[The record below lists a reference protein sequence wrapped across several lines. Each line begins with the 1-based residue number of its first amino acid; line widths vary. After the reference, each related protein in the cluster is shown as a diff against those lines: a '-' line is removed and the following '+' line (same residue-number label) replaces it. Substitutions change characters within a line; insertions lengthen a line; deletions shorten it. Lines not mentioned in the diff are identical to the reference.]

1 MAVINLLAPLFLIIA
16 LGAWLQRGGMLGLP
30 VVEGLNRL
38 LYWVGLPAAVFH
50 ALVVSQSSGQGAGSL
65 LVVMLVATSITA
77 ALAWWGGPFLGVKPF
92 ARGTFTQGAFR
103 SNLSFIAL
111 PLLLSVPGVPIGR
124 TMLTFAPMLVLNNAV
139 TVWVLLASQQRSGPS
154 MLRSIGKGIVSNPII
169 IASLAGLAA
178 RLLGWTPPEAI
189 ATTLQ
194 SLGRM
199 ALPLALLCIGAAL
212 MTVPVKGNRRLPII
226 AATLKVVVSPL
237 IGYGLGLL
245 VGLDGPAMLA
255 LLICL
260 ACPTAA
266 VSHTMV
272 KQMGGDEGMAAS
284 TVVYA
289 SLASAV
295 ALAGVIAVFAG

>member
-1 MAVINLLAPLFLIIA
+1 MAVIDLLAPLFLIIA
-16 LGAWLQRGGMLGLP
+16 LGALLQRGGMLGLP
-30 VVEGLNRL
+30 VVAGINRL

-50 ALVVSQSSGQGAGSL
+50 ALVSSQSSGRGAGALL
-65 LVVMLVATSITA
+65 LVMMVATSATA
-77 ALAWWGGPFLGVKPF
+77 ALAWWGGPLLGVKPA

-111 PLLLSVPGVPIGR
+111 PLLLSVPGVPIGP

-139 TVWVLLASQQRSGPS
+139 AVWVLLASQQQAGQN

-178 RLLGWTPPEAI
+178 RLIGWAPPVAI
-189 ATTLQ
+189 ESTLQ

-212 MTVPVKGNRRLPII
+212 MTVPVKGNRRLPLL
-226 AATLKVVVSPL
+226 AAAMKVVLSPT
-237 IGYGLGLL
+237 IGYGLGRVL
-245 VGLDGPAMLA
+245 GLDAAAILS

-272 KQMGGDEGMAAS
+272 KQMGGDEGMAAT

-295 ALAGVIAVFAG
+295 ALAAVIAVFAG